1 MRYLKEL
8 NKIKEQLSA
17 ALICD
22 ALDSMGYRHQSP
34 RIQFHPYTGIHKMAG
49 YCKTTLWADMYHED
63 PHPYELELKA
73 VDSCTPG
80 SVFIAVAAG
89 STRSAIWGELLS
101 TAAANQGCV
110 GAIVHGAVRDILRMR
125 EMGFPVFATSKNT
138 YDSLHRQRVVD
149 MDIPVEID
157 GVVFSPGDLVFC
169 DEDGMVVVPG
179 AIEQEVIE
187 KALKKAGAESVTR
200 NEIKN
205 GMKAGEAYLKYGVL

>member
-1 MRYLKEL
+1 MDLD
-8 NKIKEQLSA
+8 KIKEQLGA

-34 RIQFHPYTGIHKMAG
+34 RVQFHPYTGIHKMAG

-63 PHPYELELKA
+63 PHPYDLELKA
-73 VDSCTPG
+73 VDSGTPG
-80 SVFIAVAAG
+80 SVFIAAAAG

-110 GAIVHGAVRDILRMR
+110 GTIVHGAVRDIAKMR

-138 YDSLHRQRVVD
+138 YDSLHRQRVID

-157 GVVFSPGDLVFC
+157 GVVFSPGDFVFC
-169 DEDGMVVVPG
+169 DEDGIVVVPR

-187 KALKKAGAESVTR
+187 KALKKASAESVTR

-205 GMKAGEAYLKYGVL
+205 GMKAEEAYIKYGVL